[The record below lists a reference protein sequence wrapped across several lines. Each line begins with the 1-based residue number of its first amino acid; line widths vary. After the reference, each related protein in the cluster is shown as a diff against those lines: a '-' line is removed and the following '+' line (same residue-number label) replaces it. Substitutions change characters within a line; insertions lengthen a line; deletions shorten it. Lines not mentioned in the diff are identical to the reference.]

1 MKKFKLSAAPLTA
14 AIGLLFASTCY
25 GQLTTPQV
33 VGVGSSALFPSVT
46 IAMVQGDPIINPGGT
61 TGYCGKNLWTAGSG
75 IASGIDAR
83 SAGIPAEGGNIAVVW
98 DTTPPTQVCVYLSVD
113 SVVGQRL
120 FLGQTSSNQNATIS
134 LTSAALTT
142 AGANKVSFLQDTAT
156 TGLPSSVFSVVNGAH
171 FNVAFTDIR
180 PEDGQIAYNRAA
192 CALLSGDPG
201 KSCMG
206 YGPIGSVGTAVE
218 SSYSQTSAQVVA
230 YSISGTDPF
239 SGAAIPAFTTI
250 PIGADPV
257 VVIVNTSNTAA
268 GGLGGTSPTF
278 SNINGHTLAAIY
290 GGSLGQTADILSGGG
305 DQVLHIVER
314 EPVSGTYNT
323 FEWQLVHARD
333 GNTDNAQESGNN
345 PTPAGCFTPPA
356 TATFVPPTVACG
368 NPMNAAGPVGSF
380 RTRAIGTGEM
390 VNAINSTNNPNSI
403 GYAFWSLGT
412 FGGKTG
418 LKYLALDGVDPIGAT
433 YTNGVIP
440 NCTGFFNT
448 TPAFSC
454 TGTLPSLTNVAL
466 GNYRVWSTLRA
477 VIFASYVAPSSGP
490 SVPGLILAAQ
500 DQAITNIPDFVP
512 YHVCASSSCSVASG
526 PFTSTLPVFR
536 SHYNASGITANNGT
550 NASFGTGIEGG
561 GDMAGSIFTTRSD
574 VDFFNTT
581 GNEFLTWIQ

>member
-1 MKKFKLSAAPLTA
+1 MKKFKFSAAPLTMA
-14 AIGLLFASTCY
+14 VGLLFASTCY

-33 VGVGSSALFPSVT
+33 VGVGSSALFPSVS
-46 IAMVQGDPIINPGGT
+46 IAMVQGDPIIDPGST

-83 SAGIPAEGGNIAVVW
+83 SGGIPAEGGNVAIVW
-98 DTTPPTQVCVYLSVD
+98 DTDPPTQVCAYLSVD
-113 SVVGQRL
+113 SIVGQRL
-120 FLGQTSSNQNATIS
+120 FLGQTTSNQNATLS

-142 AGANKVSFLQDTAT
+142 AGANKVSFLKDTAT
-156 TGLPSSVFSVVNGAH
+156 AGLPASVFAIANGAH

-206 YGPIGSVGTAVE
+206 YGPIGSVGTAVD

-239 SGAAIPAFTTI
+239 SGATIPAFKTI

-257 VVIVNTSNTAA
+257 MVIVNTADTSA

-278 SNINGHTLAAIY
+278 SNINGHSLAAIY
-290 GGSLGQTADILSGGG
+290 GGSLGQTADILGGG
-305 DQVLHIVER
+305 GTQVLHIVER

-333 GNTDNAQESGNN
+333 GDTDNAQESGNN
-345 PTPAGCFTPPA
+345 PTPAGCFTPPL
-356 TATFVPPTVACG
+356 TATFVPPTTACG
-368 NPMNAAGPVGSF
+368 NPMNNAGPVGSF

-390 VNAINSTNNPNSI
+390 VSAINSTNNPDSL

-418 LKYLALDGVDPIGAT
+418 LKYLTLDGVDPIFPA

-454 TGTLPSLTNVAL
+454 TGSVPSLSNTAL
-466 GNYRVWSTLRA
+466 GNYRVWSVVRA
-477 VIFASYVAPSSGP
+477 VIFASYVTPASGP

-500 DQAITNIPDFVP
+500 DQAKTNIPDFVP
-512 YHVCASSSCSVASG
+512 FHFCTTSSCSVASG
-526 PFTSTLPVFR
+526 PFTSGLPVFR
-536 SHYNASGITANNGT
+536 SHYNASGISANNGT

-561 GDMAGSIFTTRSD
+561 GDMAGAIFPVKAD